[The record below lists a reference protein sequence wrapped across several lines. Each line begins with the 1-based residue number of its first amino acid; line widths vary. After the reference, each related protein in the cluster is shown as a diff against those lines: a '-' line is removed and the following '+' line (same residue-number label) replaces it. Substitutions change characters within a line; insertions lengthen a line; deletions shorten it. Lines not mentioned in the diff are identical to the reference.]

1 MQIFN
6 YNIDEFI
13 AKINFYVT
21 IIISFCKV
29 RFNTIIALQDVDFS
43 LGNILNS
50 TGIIIQFILTIF
62 YFLIFI
68 TVLAFVVSP
77 IFNIIKIIIKLI
89 FKIIKLP
96 FKLIIKLI
104 KIFNKSKLLIKP
116 SVKSSIKTNIPD
128 KTDLIKL
135 QKKISELEYKLNLQQ
150 KRNNQNY
157 KQSR

>member
-104 KIFNKSKLLIKP
+104 K
-116 SVKSSIKTNIPD
+116 
-128 KTDLIKL
+128 
-135 QKKISELEYKLNLQQ
+135 
-150 KRNNQNY
+150 
-157 KQSR
+157 